1 MADSGLR
8 TRWDGRRVLISGH
21 SGFVGSWLAMTLRH
35 LNAEVDGFA
44 LNDTRATRDRHT
56 WLTAHGVKGHL
67 GDIRDFDAVHR
78 VMSGAPY
85 DAVFHLAA
93 QPVVRVGWED
103 PHTTLTTN
111 INGSVNILEAARRC
125 APSVLVHVTSDKC
138 YRNRAWPWPYRET
151 DEMGGGCPYSVSKA
165 AAELVFEGY
174 AKLLDAS
181 RPRVASVRFGNII
194 GGGDHTEHRLVPD
207 TVAAL
212 SSGTP
217 IRLRR
222 ATAVRPWQH
231 VLDVVRGLLLLADAL
246 DDGTVAPGTALNFA
260 PPGDGATAGEL
271 ATTLAAH
278 WTAAVGRE
286 GPTDEPVLL
295 ADGFDPGFVEEELL
309 RLDGRLAAAALDW
322 HHRYGLDD
330 AAAAIVDWHRSVL
343 AGTPPQ
349 EATAEQ
355 IARFFAHV
363 PSSSPADPTGGT
375 RA

>member
-1 MADSGLR
+1 MADPCLSTG
-8 TRWDGRRVLISGH
+8 WDGRRVLITGY

-44 LNDTRATRDRHT
+44 LNADAATRERHI

-93 QPVVRVGWED
+93 QPVVRAGWED

-111 INGSVNILEAARRC
+111 IDGSVNVLEAARRC
-125 APSVLVHVTSDKC
+125 FPGVLAHVTSDKC

-174 AKLLDAS
+174 AELLGTGRTRA
-181 RPRVASVRFGNII
+181 ASVRFGNII

-207 TVAAL
+207 TVTAL
-212 SSGTP
+212 SEGNP

-231 VLDVVRGLLLLADAL
+231 VLDVVNGLLLLADAL
-246 DDGTVAPGTALNFA
+246 ADRRVDHGSVLNFA
-260 PPGDGATAGEL
+260 PPGDGATALEL
-271 ATTLAAH
+271 ATALGAH
-278 WTAAVGRE
+278 WAAATERE
-286 GPTDEPVLL
+286 GL
-295 ADGFDPGFVEEELL
+295 ADAPSPVVDSPDPDFAEEEVL
-309 RLDGRLAAAALDW
+309 RLDGRLAATALGW
-322 HHRYGLDD
+322 RHHLGLEE
-330 AAAAIVDWHRSVL
+330 AAAAIVDWHRPVL
-343 AGTPPQ
+343 AGTAPQ
-349 EATAEQ
+349 EATARQ
-355 IARFFAHV
+355 IARFFTR
-363 PSSSPADPTGGT
+363 PSSFPVGPAGGT
-375 RA
+375 RT